1 MAGDHQLLVGGD
13 DVTSNARPGTRDE
26 HLSTGICL
34 GVEIETEPGQAPG
47 HRLANGG
54 CVLADAGREDEPVDT
69 IASLTALSIIAG
81 GCNAG
86 PEARMQPPAGP
97 NIPPGTP
104 VGPGEPTSSDPPP
117 TAKYAGV
124 YAAVAPLDLTQNGVL
139 PGVLGPALN
148 ALIELHD
155 HPGQAILD
163 IIVIANIPTVSDLVK
178 NMPQLLKD
186 ILSGALD
193 KLITDEVY
201 ANVPV
206 VEQITNII
214 SGITELAKTIDVH
227 NTLTVHTPK
236 ADGTAT
242 IDQQVTDVGFK
253 LLGASTVVAFDAK
266 EKMMAFTAMPGS
278 VKAHANAPVADADL
292 SLGGGKMTL
301 PFGELLLQA
310 AGPLIFSQFGGATD
324 LKGALNNLVDCASAA
339 QSISDD
345 LGGYLSPSVIQT
357 ICTSAL
363 DAIANSV
370 TNSID
375 NITLNDVQVSG
386 GTALLLDVSQ
396 SKPTADYQSD
406 RVSQGK
412 WDWSFTVAGST
423 VKVPSTFSGD
433 RVGDAQ

>member
-1 MAGDHQLLVGGD
+1 MSRNLKLTA
-13 DVTSNARPGTRDE
+13 
-26 HLSTGICL
+26 
-34 GVEIETEPGQAPG
+34 
-47 HRLANGG
+47 
-54 CVLADAGREDEPVDT
+54 
-69 IASLTALSIIAG
+69 IATMTALSILSG
-81 GCNAG
+81 GCSSG
-86 PEARMQPPAGP
+86 PEARMQPPATGP
-97 NIPPGTP
+97 GNPPGTP
-104 VGPGEPTSSDPPP
+104 LGPGEPTSSDPPP
-117 TAKYAGV
+117 SAKYAGV
-124 YAAVAPLDLTQNGVL
+124 YAAVAPIDLTQNGVL
-139 PGVLGPALN
+139 PGVLGPALS

-163 IIVIANIPTVSDLVK
+163 IIAIANIPTVSDLVK
-178 NMPQLLKD
+178 NMPQILKD

-214 SGITELAKTIDVH
+214 SGITELAKTMELH
-227 NTLTVHTPK
+227 NSLTVHTPK

-253 LLGASTVVAFDAK
+253 LLNNSTVVTFDAK
-266 EKMMAFTAMPGS
+266 EQMMAHTAMPGT
-278 VKAHANAPVADADL
+278 VTAHANAPVADADL
-292 SLGGGKMTL
+292 TLGGGKMTL

-310 AGPLIFSQFGGATD
+310 AGPLLFNQFGGATD

-345 LGGYLSPSVIQT
+345 LGGYISPAVVQT

-370 TNSID
+370 TTSID
-375 NITLNDVQVSG
+375 NITLNDVQISAG
-386 GTALLLDVSQ
+386 SATLLDVSQ

-406 RVSQGK
+406 RLAQGK
-412 WDWSFTVAGST
+412 WNWSFTVAGST
-423 VKVPSTFSGD
+423 VTVPSTFSGD
-433 RVGDAQ
+433 RIGDAQ